1 MPSQPLTVSLPPNLD
16 LWPGCI
22 IRVTAL
28 NPTNGQ
34 TVAGVSVGSIS
45 IEGVSD
51 TEGSLAYG
59 PFLLVAGPGG

>member
-1 MPSQPLTVSLPPNLD
+1 MPSQPLTVSLPLNLD

-34 TVAGVSVGSIS
+34 PVAGVSAGRIS

-51 TEGSLAYG
+51 NPGVLASA
-59 PFLLVAGPGG
+59 PFVVLLRTA